1 MLPTVWLLPSI
12 RNLAISTH
20 GSWLVQVRDDDDV
33 ENHAEDN
40 GDDVDVGD
48 DDIIAECLHPLPR
61 EGRPCTVGGRQHHDA
76 SANAGFVLVITF
88 TFTMITIITILI
100 TIMITGKIFMM
111 LSQFSWH
118 LLGNLLLHLAWLLI
132 TKGLAGST
140 GDKATYS
147 RFNHDILHFCSV
159 YVMMCHNRP
168 SRQSLFYFHSAQC
181 HIVTKVSLN
190 VCSMMTVTVHHNYHT
205 TERTHVPRRPCF
217 NEFFQRLLETVS
229 EGEEDEGQE
238 SDVVWGESPWT
249 KWFWMKKKSI

>member
-20 GSWLVQVRDDDDV
+20 GSWLVQVRDDDDDDDV

-100 TIMITGKIFMM
+100 TIMITGQIFMM

-147 RFNHDILHFCSV
+147 RFNHDILH
-159 YVMMCHNRP
+159 
-168 SRQSLFYFHSAQC
+168 
-181 HIVTKVSLN
+181 
-190 VCSMMTVTVHHNYHT
+190 
-205 TERTHVPRRPCF
+205 
-217 NEFFQRLLETVS
+217 
-229 EGEEDEGQE
+229 
-238 SDVVWGESPWT
+238 
-249 KWFWMKKKSI
+249 

>member
-88 TFTMITIITILI
+88 TMITIITILI
-100 TIMITGKIFMM
+100 TIMITGQIFMM

-181 HIVTKVSLN
+181 HIVTTVSLN

-205 TERTHVPRRPCF
+205 TERTQWVLPTSPGVLVLMNSFKGCLKLY
-217 NEFFQRLLETVS
+217 QRAKKMRAKKVMLF
-229 EGEEDEGQE
+229 EEKVLGQ
-238 SDVVWGESPWT
+238 SD
-249 KWFWMKKKSI
+249 F